1 MIQWGNL
8 QLMSTGVKEDKFPI
22 EFKSLPTFTLVPV
35 RQSNDGTPQGDIRT
49 RYLTKQVFK
58 CQITNSTDY
67 TVGSYAHWIAIGY

>member
-1 MIQWGNL
+1 MIQWGKL
-8 QLMSTGVKEDKFPI
+8 KLMSTGVKEDKFPI

-49 RYLTKQVFK
+49 RNLTKQVFK
-58 CQITNSTDY
+58 CEITNSSEY